1 MKFQFFLVFCF
12 TINLSYAQGPTE
24 MSLQNAIDYA
34 LENSIDMRL
43 ANIEIAD
50 ADQQILENRAIG
62 LPQVSAGVDYQYFLQ
77 IPASVVDLSNFDPTL
92 PEGTF
97 EKLEFGLKN
106 NLTANITASA
116 LLFDASYLTALKA
129 ARTYRDYVQRDR
141 ERVRYE
147 VENKV
152 IEAYLPALILE
163 ESKKTLLKNIDNLG
177 KLLAET
183 QAIYKEGFAEQLD
196 VDRLELSLS
205 NLRTEVDNID
215 RQKDIIYN
223 VLKFQM
229 GYPINEPII
238 AVDNI
243 EALFE
248 PASNEEL
255 TAAVDYSQR
264 PEVQVVEMGIQ
275 LNELNVELNKAGY
288 LPSLGAFL
296 TYQQSAQGNNLFDN
310 PIWVPSAIVGL
321 QLNVP
326 IFDGFSKRSKI
337 NRAKL
342 DLEEAQQQ
350 KEQLE
355 RSISLEVANARTNYI
370 NALERAQSQNKN
382 VSLAERIYD
391 TTQIKYRE
399 GVGSSVEVTQAEQ
412 SLYETQ
418 QNYTQARYDLLVA
431 KMALEKALG
440 TEHQ

>member
-1 MKFQFFLVFCF
+1 MKIHLFILFLLTLGTSF
-12 TINLSYAQGPTE
+12 AQESEE
-24 MSLQNAIDYA
+24 MTLQDAIDYA

-43 ANIEIAD
+43 AAIDIAD
-50 ADQQILENRAIG
+50 AEEQIVERRSIG
-62 LPQVSAGVDYQYFLQ
+62 IPQVAAGVDYQYFIQ
-77 IPASVVDLSNFDPTL
+77 VPASVVDLSNFDPTL

-97 EKLEFGLKN
+97 EKLQFGLKN
-106 NLTANITASA
+106 NLTASITANA
-116 LLFDASYLTALKA
+116 LIFDASYLTGLRA
-129 ARTYRDYVQRDR
+129 ARAYRDYVQRDR
-141 ERVRYE
+141 ERVIYE
-147 VENKV
+147 VKNKV
-152 IEAYLPALILE
+152 IESYLPALILE

-177 KLLAET
+177 KLLEET
-183 QAIYKEGFAEQLD
+183 KAIYNEGFAEQLD

-205 NLRTEVDNID
+205 NLRTEVENLD
-215 RQKDIIYN
+215 RQKEIIYN

-229 GYPINEPII
+229 GYPINDPIK

-248 PASNEEL
+248 PASETEL
-255 TAAVDYSQR
+255 SGNVDYAQR
-264 PEVQVVEMGIQ
+264 PEIKVLELGIR
-275 LNELNVELNKAGY
+275 LNELNVELNKSGY
-288 LPSLGAFL
+288 LPSLGAFA

-310 PIWVPSAIVGL
+310 PIWVPSSIVGL

-326 IFDGFSKRSKI
+326 IFDGFNKRAKI

-342 DLEEAQQQ
+342 DLEVAQKQ

-370 NALERAQSQNKN
+370 NALERAQSQQKN
-382 VSLAERIYD
+382 VELAERIYN
-391 TTQIKYRE
+391 TTQIKYKE

-412 SLYETQ
+412 GLYETQ

-440 TEHQ
+440 DL